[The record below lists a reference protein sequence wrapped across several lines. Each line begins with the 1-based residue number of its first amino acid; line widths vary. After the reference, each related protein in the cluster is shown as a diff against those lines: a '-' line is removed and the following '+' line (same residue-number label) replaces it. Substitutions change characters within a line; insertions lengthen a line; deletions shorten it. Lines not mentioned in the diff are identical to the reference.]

1 MATPAQM
8 ERLIGKALMDAE
20 FREQL
25 LADPEKAARS
35 LRYRLTDMQVAS
47 IRRLSADEA
56 ALLAAAFE
64 KALDR
69 DNARTRPIGFW

>member
-35 LRYRLTDMQVAS
+35 LRYRLTDLQLARV
-47 IRRLSADEA
+47 RRLSADEA
-56 ALLAAAFE
+56 ELLSVAFD
-64 KALDR
+64 KAIDKH
-69 DNARTRPIGFW
+69 NHSGIGFW

>member
-20 FREQL
+20 FRAQL

-35 LRYRLTDMQVAS
+35 LRYRLTDLQLAR

-56 ALLAAAFE
+56 ELLTAAFD
-64 KALDR
+64 KAIDK
-69 DNARTRPIGFW
+69 NNFGGIGFW